1 MENTRAQSEAAT
13 ARCWEWRSGRA
24 AAQGLSPTA
33 MADLEVFPLGPQN
46 PAQGSLSGSSS
57 SSNRPG
63 EGLSLPRAPSE
74 SPVAPAEH
82 STPLSSPPFWS
93 SCSLPFYAPKLG
105 APSAEPGRTQLSNP
119 RPCLQP
125 RPSSK
130 GQCAIT
136 RLRRLLVQAPYR
148 GFKEEEAALSGELR
162 LHAHRFPQAR

>member
-1 MENTRAQSEAAT
+1 MALRIQL
-13 ARCWEWRSGRA
+13 RGLFLA
-24 AAQGLSPTA
+24 AALPQTAQEKGSPSRGPPPNPLWPLLSI
-33 MADLEVFPLGPQN
+33 L
-46 PAQGSLSGSSS
+46 
-57 SSNRPG
+57 
-63 EGLSLPRAPSE
+63 
-74 SPVAPAEH
+74 
-82 STPLSSPPFWS
+82 PLSSPPFWS

-136 RLRRLLVQAPYR
+136 GLRRLLVQAPYR